1 MSKNAKS
8 PGRRSVA
15 LGLKMIIAGLALI
28 ALFSQIALAGTWQT
42 QILESAT
49 GDVGQYSSI
58 ALDSSGEPSIAYYD
72 SSETALKYKYKG
84 SDGWHP
90 KSTEATA
97 TIDNAGDVG
106 QYASLAIDTSDTPH
120 VSYYDAGATGLK
132 YAVRDIAGNWYP
144 ESVDSTDSVGMYT
157 SIAVDALKYP
167 HISYYDATN
176 EDLKYAYKDSDGW
189 HIETVDGTDSVGQ
202 YSAIAVDSSTDT
214 PIIHISYYD
223 ATNQNLKY
231 AYKDSKGWHI
241 EPVDNTGDVG
251 KHTSITLD
259 GAGKAHVSYYDAA
272 NGDLRYAYRNPI
284 GFWQRE
290 TVDTSTAN
298 VGEYS
303 SITCDMSEM
312 PHIGYYDTANGNLK
326 YAYKDAMGWHIEKV
340 DGDSSN
346 VGEYTSIARDASNN
360 IHISYYDVTNGD
372 LGYAYKD
379 NKQPTI
385 GGSSPENGD
394 TDTPVGQD
402 IKIFFSEPIKKSIHF
417 DDIRVTNLSGAN
429 PTITKTI
436 KDNVITIKVADRL
449 NYNSNYR
456 VDMPADAVTDISD
469 NNLESAA
476 AYSFS
481 FKTEIP
487 TDTVPPT
494 TLLSISGTMGTND
507 WYKSSRP
514 SVTLSVNEPAIIHYY
529 WDDGGGAT
537 ATAPLTITAPEGIHT
552 LYYYSIDTSDNLETP
567 THSKEIKVD
576 SIAPR
581 TKITADPGSPNG
593 TDGWYVTAPAIT
605 LSATEPATFHY
616 RWDSRP
622 ETTTAGPVKLP
633 EDKGALVEGSH
644 NLYYWTIDEA
654 GNTEGSEA
662 SPLTQIFRW
671 DVTAPATTLKVN
683 PSSPDGTG
691 GWYKA
696 AAPTISFI
704 VDEKQSTPA
713 IVHYKWDDLEETSVS
728 GDHEADISLTVPEG
742 IHAITYYSSDY
753 AGNTEVTRTSTF
765 KVDAVPPTIPIIT
778 AVSTLS
784 ATGVSK
790 VAVSGTSDTSTIVL
804 VKATDDTTEVTTSA
818 VSTGTFNAEL
828 NLTKLKDGQIKISA
842 QAIDEAGNTS
852 AFCNAVTKTKDTIP
866 PTSLAAISQIA
877 PDGENGWFKSI
888 PTIIL
893 TRDEP
898 GVTFYSWTS
907 SSGPWATYS
916 AMLSVPETSSGTL
929 YYYSIDAVGNA
940 EEATHTFELK
950 VDATA
955 PGCSIVAPINGATLA
970 GDPSFTASAS
980 DTLSGISEVLFYVDN
995 SFIATSTG
1003 QPYSL
1008 TLDTTRYSNFGHT
1021 LKAGA
1026 YDNAGNYTESHI
1038 NVSIANTTA
1047 PPAPTGDG
1055 THTTVSP
1062 GLGATLTFNTV
1073 TTKGI
1078 TSINATSTAPPIPS
1092 GFQLVG
1098 SFYEVTTTAQF
1109 TGDILVTFPYD
1120 PSISAAEEANLEL
1133 RHWQADAWADVTYS
1147 KDIVAK
1153 TITGRVS
1160 SLSPFAVIKQPV
1172 VPTPPSGV
1180 SPSSGG
1186 GSSPQDQAPA
1196 TPQGLKLVSNL
1207 GLIQLAWDA
1216 NKEADLAGYKVY
1228 RIMGSGGPDK
1238 PSKVAPL
1245 ANVSVTQY
1253 NDTTA
1258 NKGIVYTYY
1267 VTAVD
1272 KAGNESA
1279 PASLETA
1286 LAEVAAEVTFYDV
1299 PPNAWY
1305 EENVSKLV
1313 TGKVLGGYPDGT
1325 FKPGRSITRAEIAS
1339 ILTKTLKLSGGSSS
1353 LIDINGSWAK
1363 GYINSCVKAG
1373 LISGYPNRTFKPNG
1387 AATRAEAA
1395 KMVAGL
1401 VK

>member
-1 MSKNAKS
+1 
-8 PGRRSVA
+8 
-15 LGLKMIIAGLALI
+15 
-28 ALFSQIALAGTWQT
+28 
-42 QILESAT
+42 
-49 GDVGQYSSI
+49 
-58 ALDSSGEPSIAYYD
+58 
-72 SSETALKYKYKG
+72 
-84 SDGWHP
+84 
-90 KSTEATA
+90 
-97 TIDNAGDVG
+97 
-106 QYASLAIDTSDTPH
+106 
-120 VSYYDAGATGLK
+120 
-132 YAVRDIAGNWYP
+132 
-144 ESVDSTDSVGMYT
+144 
-157 SIAVDALKYP
+157 
-167 HISYYDATN
+167 
-176 EDLKYAYKDSDGW
+176 
-189 HIETVDGTDSVGQ
+189 
-202 YSAIAVDSSTDT
+202 
-214 PIIHISYYD
+214 
-223 ATNQNLKY
+223 
-231 AYKDSKGWHI
+231 
-241 EPVDNTGDVG
+241 
-251 KHTSITLD
+251 
-259 GAGKAHVSYYDAA
+259 
-272 NGDLRYAYRNPI
+272 
-284 GFWQRE
+284 
-290 TVDTSTAN
+290 
-298 VGEYS
+298 
-303 SITCDMSEM
+303 
-312 PHIGYYDTANGNLK
+312 
-326 YAYKDAMGWHIEKV
+326 
-340 DGDSSN
+340 
-346 VGEYTSIARDASNN
+346 
-360 IHISYYDVTNGD
+360 
-372 LGYAYKD
+372 
-379 NKQPTI
+379 
-385 GGSSPENGD
+385 
-394 TDTPVGQD
+394 
-402 IKIFFSEPIKKSIHF
+402 
-417 DDIRVTNLSGAN
+417 
-429 PTITKTI
+429 
-436 KDNVITIKVADRL
+436 
-449 NYNSNYR
+449 
-456 VDMPADAVTDISD
+456 
-469 NNLESAA
+469 
-476 AYSFS
+476 
-481 FKTEIP
+481 
-487 TDTVPPT
+487 
-494 TLLSISGTMGTND
+494 
-507 WYKSSRP
+507 
-514 SVTLSVNEPAIIHYY
+514 
-529 WDDGGGAT
+529 
-537 ATAPLTITAPEGIHT
+537 
-552 LYYYSIDTSDNLETP
+552 
-567 THSKEIKVD
+567 
-576 SIAPR
+576 
-581 TKITADPGSPNG
+581 
-593 TDGWYVTAPAIT
+593 
-605 LSATEPATFHY
+605 
-616 RWDSRP
+616 
-622 ETTTAGPVKLP
+622 
-633 EDKGALVEGSH
+633 
-644 NLYYWTIDEA
+644 
-654 GNTEGSEA
+654 
-662 SPLTQIFRW
+662 
-671 DVTAPATTLKVN
+671 
-683 PSSPDGTG
+683 
-691 GWYKA
+691 
-696 AAPTISFI
+696 
-704 VDEKQSTPA
+704 
-713 IVHYKWDDLEETSVS
+713 
-728 GDHEADISLTVPEG
+728 
-742 IHAITYYSSDY
+742 
-753 AGNTEVTRTSTF
+753 
-765 KVDAVPPTIPIIT
+765 
-778 AVSTLS
+778 
-784 ATGVSK
+784 
-790 VAVSGTSDTSTIVL
+790 
-804 VKATDDTTEVTTSA
+804 
-818 VSTGTFNAEL
+818 
-828 NLTKLKDGQIKISA
+828 
-842 QAIDEAGNTS
+842 
-852 AFCNAVTKTKDTIP
+852 
-866 PTSLAAISQIA
+866 
-877 PDGENGWFKSI
+877 
-888 PTIIL
+888 
-893 TRDEP
+893 
-898 GVTFYSWTS
+898 
-907 SSGPWATYS
+907 
-916 AMLSVPETSSGTL
+916 
-929 YYYSIDAVGNA
+929 
-940 EEATHTFELK
+940 

-980 DTLSGISEVLFYVDN
+980 DTLSDVSEVLFYVDN